1 MLCSES
7 RRRERDKMAK
17 NTDAIV
23 KTFGTG
29 IAVIQLAD
37 IIIHAATNQLE
48 IIRVSSNL
56 IILLWLAVV
65 ILNRYKMKFLQISIG
80 SIGLYV
86 ILNYIFLAREGLTN
100 PEQGGS
106 LRITLFLLIFLTVT
120 LSALMSYMHN
130 KLFHDQ

>member
-1 MLCSES
+1 
-7 RRRERDKMAK
+7 MAE
-17 NTDAIV
+17 NTDAIL

-56 IILLWLAVV
+56 VILLWLAVV
-65 ILNRYKMKFLQISIG
+65 MLNRYKTKFLQISIS

-86 ILNYIFLAREGLTN
+86 VLNYIFLAREGLTN

-106 LRITLFLLIFLTVT
+106 LRITLFLLMFLTVT
-120 LSALMSYMHN
+120 LSALMSYMQNKIFHN
-130 KLFHDQ
+130 Q

>member
-1 MLCSES
+1 MT
-7 RRRERDKMAK
+7 K
-17 NTDAIV
+17 NTDTIL
-23 KTFGTG
+23 KTFGIG

-37 IIIHAATNQLE
+37 IIIHAATSQLE

-65 ILNRYKMKFLQISIG
+65 MLNWYKTKFLQISIS

-86 ILNYIFLAREGLTN
+86 IFNYIFLAREGLTN

-106 LRITLFLLIFLTVT
+106 LRITLFLLMFLTVT
-120 LSALMSYMHN
+120 LSALMSYIRN
-130 KLFHDQ
+130 KLFRNQ